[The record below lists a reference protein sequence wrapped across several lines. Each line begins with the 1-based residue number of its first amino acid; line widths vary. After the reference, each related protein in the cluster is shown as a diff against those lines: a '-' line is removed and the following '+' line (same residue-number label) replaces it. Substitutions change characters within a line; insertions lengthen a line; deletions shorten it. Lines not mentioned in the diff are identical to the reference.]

1 MLQKT
6 AEKLFALLFFCCTVW
21 LFRKLNGQQVAEKCA
36 AEPSSGV
43 AAICQ
48 ESVAVTLCFFNP

>member
-21 LFRKLNGQQVAEKCA
+21 LFRKLNGQQAAEKYA
-36 AEPSSGV
+36 AGPHRASRRPV
-43 AAICQ
+43 RRVLQ
-48 ESVAVTLCFFNP
+48 